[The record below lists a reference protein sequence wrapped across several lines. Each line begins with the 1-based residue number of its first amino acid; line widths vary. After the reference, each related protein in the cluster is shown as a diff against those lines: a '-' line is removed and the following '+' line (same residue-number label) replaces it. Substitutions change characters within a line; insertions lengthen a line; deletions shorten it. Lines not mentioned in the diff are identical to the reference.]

1 MTESLSTAT
10 AHRALFLDRDGTLM
24 YDNGYP
30 NKPEQVKLLPGV
42 CETLRIAHELGF
54 KLIMVSNQSGIGR
67 GLVTPEEAMQ
77 VQSRLEELLA
87 QKGVALDAV
96 YSCPHAP
103 ADRCGCRK
111 PSPQMVLQ
119 AKTDLGVI
127 PGDSMMIG
135 DKISDIQ
142 AGKAAGCRTIFF
154 NPLGMGDAGIGAN
167 YHCRSWTE
175 ILHIIRAVSSCPHD
189 DFQIHEA

>member
-96 YSCPHAP
+96 YSC
-103 ADRCGCRK
+103 
-111 PSPQMVLQ
+111 
-119 AKTDLGVI
+119 
-127 PGDSMMIG
+127 
-135 DKISDIQ
+135 
-142 AGKAAGCRTIFF
+142 
-154 NPLGMGDAGIGAN
+154 
-167 YHCRSWTE
+167 
-175 ILHIIRAVSSCPHD
+175 
-189 DFQIHEA
+189 